1 MSALC
6 RISKML
12 RRILRPFVWTTK
24 FALLFCSRRCHR
36 CDASPHPWRA
46 MTGSQHVGEPPNS
59 QPEYAVEHSGP
70 TFRTLSFTSIVDG
83 LDHVVNDDIPSAKSG
98 FPTALCGHLVQVT
111 ALVSPPGP
119 PCRYCTQLINSITVT
134 RKTRPSHRRRG
145 CRLQQPS
152 TQQQNPDRLV
162 PTPRPRWLTAA
173 NGLLAAL
180 SRTFGS
186 RTRGRI

>member
-1 MSALC
+1 
-6 RISKML
+6 
-12 RRILRPFVWTTK
+12 
-24 FALLFCSRRCHR
+24 
-36 CDASPHPWRA
+36 
-46 MTGSQHVGEPPNS
+46 VG
-59 QPEYAVEHSGP
+59 HSGS

-83 LDHVVNDDIPSAKSG
+83 LDHVVNDDIPAAESG
-98 FPTALCGHLVQVT
+98 FPIALCGHFIQVT

-119 PCRYCTQLINSITVT
+119 PCRYCTQLINSITAT
-134 RKTRPSHRRRG
+134 RKTRPSHRRRD

-152 TQQQNPDRLV
+152 TPPQQKPAELV